1 MSELSPH
8 TLESQLQNRTDQ
20 MALVLSSLLR
30 GGKNVPESYTQITSE
45 AKAFLERTVG
55 TVTNLSQLDT
65 NDYITLIHLINSPA
79 PKSQET
85 VLAIASQ
92 MAKKEAENPDEI
104 RKVLTERITVDLTA
118 RILFTGLSEFPP
130 EWLTCANAYNRF
142 FRFAGH
148 CGYGRYKDMIDT
160 ALAEAVEYKY
170 WGQILN
176 LFADGKY
183 SSEYPELYQQALQQ
197 VTQQMEYYSGLQKDG
212 KLKIKY
218 EYDHEF
224 RRKKWMQ
231 FESRTLKPLQFFF
244 SVKQNILKEPKLYQQ
259 VFALTEFKT
268 TEVSL
273 IQPDDNKFLAHPV
286 HQHLTSEKLNQEMM
300 TQSWENFARQ
310 YHNWVRY
317 HAPLEQAL
325 FKEMEEIRRT
335 DQKYVGQFLEIF
347 ADPRIY
353 SLYPEIAEEL
363 LDIVEKHPQSNNDH
377 LLNFFK
383 NPIMRKNREE
393 LFDRALNHTLQN
405 NQTFS
410 LTDFY
415 LHDNNTPPESSGYD
429 AVVNKL
435 QASLNAEADKTLQ
448 TEIALLYYKY
458 ISDRQFPLNLLLLT
472 PTERLPIAVSCQ
484 ILGIDAATALNW
496 KLGKQE
502 TASLTAS
509 LVLLASDDARRGMF
523 LQIPILFKPLGSDQ
537 TIPTSHRHNL
547 VEWFDSLLFFGNL
560 PPSLNGSSHLAEHFE
575 RLKQLHSSLINTH
588 STQDQAINAAEIELS
603 RLRNQLAIEFC
614 RLCGIEHSV
623 TFEEFQEFTKSWGG
637 DIKSLVTL
645 ATHYN
650 NSYKEGLGVLGKHVE
665 SAVRGTTYINRYDTT
680 NKVTH
685 EQLSPLLDLCTT
697 EQQEKSFLEMW
708 HHPNP
713 RISIYTTDEK
723 RKKSAEIDWSEIASE
738 LQSQMTF
745 HGHNHV
751 AELFKLPEFA
761 HCTPDQ
767 QTFIEKILVSEL
779 GYFDSDVQYNI
790 AAFKQIL
797 TNLKMPKEK
806 IELLIRF
813 SQLIRLVAVK
823 NPDSRRI
830 LSSTHELIA
839 LAQDRWPAFA
849 NLECVAMDLGEF
861 LVSQIQHKTRP
872 TPEIENE
879 TVRSRLLL
887 TAFTDH
893 PKMLLEIGKYPNP
906 SSCQNFESK
915 GEINH
920 RLLGYISDAQI
931 LAAVAVELLP
941 NADVPLSELQNLTE
955 QHIALD
961 FGRQIAQLTLSDGSQ
976 IEVPFTKPKARNI
989 VMLSKT
995 VTDHTPYF
1003 LVENLYDDH
1012 DLDKDSYQDLLDQTI
1027 KRKQE
1032 TFAQHG
1038 VKVLTNTENTPA
1050 HIQIGGSHNPTG
1062 HYNDLAPH
1070 NSHINTHS
1078 DSYTAFIK

>member
-1 MSELSPH
+1 MSELTPY

-20 MALVLSSLLR
+20 MALIISSLLR
-30 GGKNVPESYTQITSE
+30 GSKNVPESYTQIAPE

-79 PKSQET
+79 PKAQET
-85 VLAIASQ
+85 VLTIASQ
-92 MAKKEAENPDEI
+92 LAKQEAENPNEI
-104 RKVLTERITVDLTA
+104 RKVLTERVTIDLTA
-118 RILFTGLSEFPP
+118 RVLFTGLSEHPP
-130 EWLTCANAYNRF
+130 EWQNCANAYNRF
-142 FRFAGH
+142 FRIAGH

-160 ALAEAVEYKY
+160 ALAQAVEYKY

-197 VTQQMEYYSGLQKDG
+197 VTQQMEYYSGILKQGNLQ
-212 KLKIKY
+212 IKY
-218 EYDHEF
+218 RYDHDF
-224 RRKKWMQ
+224 RRKQWMK
-231 FESRTLKPLQFFF
+231 FESRTLKPLQSFF
-244 SVKQNILKEPKLYQQ
+244 SVEQNILKEPKLYQQ
-259 VFALTEFKT
+259 VFNLTEFKV
-268 TEVSL
+268 TELSL
-273 IQPDDNKFLAHPV
+273 IQPDDNRFLAHPV
-286 HQHLTSEKLNQEMM
+286 HRHLTSEKLNQEMM

-317 HAPLEQAL
+317 GALLEQVL

-335 DQKYVGQFLEIF
+335 DQKYVGHFLEIF

-353 SLYPEIAEEL
+353 ALYPEIAEEL
-363 LDIVEKHPQSNNDH
+363 LDIVQKYPESNDDH
-377 LLNFFK
+377 LLNFLK
-383 NPIMRKNREE
+383 DPSMRKNREQ
-393 LFDRALNHTLQN
+393 LFDRALSHTIQN
-405 NQTFS
+405 KQGFS
-410 LTDFY
+410 LTDFF
-415 LHDNNTPPESSGYD
+415 LHDNNTPLEVSGYD

-435 QASLNAEADKTLQ
+435 QASLNAVADKSLQ
-448 TEIALLYYKY
+448 TQIALLYHKY
-458 ISDRQFPLNLLLLT
+458 ISDQQYPLNLLLLT

-509 LVLLASDDARRGMF
+509 LVLLAADDSRRGMF
-523 LQIPILFKPLGSDQ
+523 KQIPILFKPSGSDQ

-575 RLKQLHSSLINTH
+575 RLKQLQFNLTSSQLT
-588 STQDQAINAAEIELS
+588 DQEAKNAAETEFL
-603 RLRNQLAIEFC
+603 RLRTQLATEFC
-614 RLCGIEHSV
+614 RLCSIEHSI
-623 TFEEFQEFTKSWGG
+623 TFEEFQEFTESWGG
-637 DIKSLVTL
+637 DIKSLITL

-650 NSYKEGLGVLGKHVE
+650 NSYKQGLTVLGKHIE
-665 SAVRGTTYINRYDTT
+665 SAVRGTTYLNRYDTKNT
-680 NKVTH
+680 LTH

-697 EQQEKSFLEMW
+697 EQQEKSFTETW
-708 HHPNP
+708 HHPHP
-713 RISIYTTDEK
+713 KITMYAVDEK
-723 RKKSAEIDWSEIASE
+723 RKKSIDIDWSEIASE
-738 LQSQMTF
+738 LQNQMTF

-761 HCTPDQ
+761 HCTPGE
-767 QTFIEKILVSEL
+767 QTFIEKILLSEL
-779 GYFDSDVQYNI
+779 GYARSEVQYNI

-797 TNLKMPKEK
+797 TDLKVPTEK

-813 SQLIRLVAVK
+813 SQLIRLVALK
-823 NPDSRRI
+823 NPDQTRI
-830 LSSTHELIA
+830 LTSTQELIA
-839 LAQDRWPAFA
+839 LAQDRWPEFA

-861 LVSQIQHKTRP
+861 LVTQLQHKARP
-872 TPEIENE
+872 TPETENE
-879 TVRSRLLL
+879 TAKSRLLL

-920 RLLGYISDAQI
+920 RLLGYISDAHI

-941 NADVPLSELQNLTE
+941 NADVSLSELENLTE
-955 QHIALD
+955 RQISLD
-961 FGRQIAQLTLSDGSQ
+961 FGRQIAQLTLSGGGR

-1027 KRKQE
+1027 KRKQQD
-1032 TFAQHG
+1032 FSRLG
-1038 VKVLTNTENTPA
+1038 VKVLTNRENTPA
-1050 HIQIGGSHNPTG
+1050 HIQIGGSHNPAG

-1070 NSHINTHS
+1070 NSSINTHS
-1078 DSYTAFIK
+1078 ESYTAFIK